1 MFNPFKYRSRMQARK
16 DSLYVLNIK
25 RLLRGEQFN
34 SPMNNLEKEVRAEAV
49 QDFLLHEHL
58 KGGPNDK

>member
-34 SPMNNLEKEVRAEAV
+34 SPMNDLEREVRAEAV
-49 QDFLLHEHL
+49 QDFLLFCN
-58 KGGPNDK
+58 GRGWND